1 MAIDGTA
8 IKEMAFFDEETNQTV
23 KINLSV
29 RDIVFF
35 KLLQKLEG
43 ALRRG

>member
-8 IKEMAFFDEETNQTV
+8 INEMAFFDEETNQRV